1 MGTLTGC
8 MGRMG
13 WTIEKIKKICLVK
26 LDVFYRMGPLLRLLE
41 TFEKRTPQHF

>member
-8 MGRMG
+8 MRMMG
-13 WTIEKIKKICLVK
+13 WEIWKIKKICLVNSS
-26 LDVFYRMGPLLRLLE
+26 VFYRMGPFLRLLE